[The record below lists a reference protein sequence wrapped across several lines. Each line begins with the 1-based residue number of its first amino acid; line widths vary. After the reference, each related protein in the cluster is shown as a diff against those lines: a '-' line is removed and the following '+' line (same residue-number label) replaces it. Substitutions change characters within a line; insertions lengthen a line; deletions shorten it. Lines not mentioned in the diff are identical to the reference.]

1 MAPTNEEK
9 VTLKHYCNL
18 RLILWETRDQS
29 GDVILICGNGE
40 DKIKAHKNILVAT
53 SKFFAEQFQ
62 ANNEIKLTDINPID
76 MELVLEFIYI
86 GQVTIL
92 DKNKDNFIITAQKL
106 KIEGAP
112 RAKRLLMPEILT
124 KIFGNLPTE
133 DLMKNVA
140 LVSKQFYELTKDFQV
155 PLTCEIAYHKRK
167 DSYIEGMLTRAHQI
181 KKLHLG
187 FLTQASQF
195 TLVSS
200 SMKSM
205 NNLKCLKILGPEGKI
220 ILNEALM
227 LFPLKVLFTNQ
238 DISKIG
244 NCITLVNVS
253 TAVTTL
259 PEFKALAYL
268 IRLEKLYINLH
279 INAGISIK
287 EIEEVFSHL
296 TQLVNLDVIINLLQI
311 SVEHLSAFAKA
322 GPKLKKIK
330 VSAHHLNISLTPDK
344 LNAFFDNNK
353 NIEIFLLDIQIF
365 LCF

>member
-1 MAPTNEEK
+1 M
-9 VTLKHYCNL
+9 LFL
-18 RLILWETRDQS
+18 
-29 GDVILICGNGE
+29 
-40 DKIKAHKNILVAT
+40 
-53 SKFFAEQFQ
+53 
-62 ANNEIKLTDINPID
+62 NN
-76 MELVLEFIYI
+76 
-86 GQVTIL
+86 
-92 DKNKDNFIITAQKL
+92 
-106 KIEGAP
+106 
-112 RAKRLLMPEILT
+112 
-124 KIFGNLPTE
+124 
-133 DLMKNVA
+133 
-140 LVSKQFYELTKDFQV
+140 
-155 PLTCEIAYHKRK
+155 
-167 DSYIEGMLTRAHQI
+167 
-181 KKLHLG
+181 
-187 FLTQASQF
+187 
-195 TLVSS
+195 SS
-200 SMKSM
+200 SIIFKLDRTLRFQDVAHLQ
-205 NNLKCLKILGPEGKI
+205 NNLSYPNPKQIVT
-220 ILNEALM
+220 LM

-330 VSAHHLNISLTPDK
+330 VSAHHLNISLAPDK

-353 NIEIFLLDIQIF
+353 NIEIFVLEINFANNDPLQLLQTFRQEEFPKFKVSKPNPPYLHSSHTRLISFIRA
-365 LCF
+365 